1 MYKFK
6 KKKKKYVLT
15 NFCFPFTGCRKWL
28 LTACTCKPRERE
40 GQQLPTFSLP
50 KSSVS
55 SSLGDDSKANAILN
69 QCGIYNVGTPYKVY
83 SDGGFLFDSV
93 SVFLI
98 STQDLSQELRVRACI
113 EMITMKDRVM
123 SLPIASNLPSV
134 APIQSYHVQNKVVI
148 RQSGHFLR

>member
-1 MYKFK
+1 
-6 KKKKKYVLT
+6 
-15 NFCFPFTGCRKWL
+15 L
-28 LTACTCKPRERE
+28 LFQAAESGYLQLVHAAQRER
-40 GQQLPTFSLP
+40 QQLPTFSLP
-50 KSSVS
+50 KSSVP
-55 SSLGDDSKANAILN
+55 SSLSVDSKANAILN

-83 SDGGFLFDSV
+83 SDGGCLFDSV

-113 EMITMKDRVM
+113 VIITMKDQVM

-148 RQSGHFLR
+148 RQSGHFLRKQM